1 MGLLD
6 NKSAQQV
13 ELEKKIKALQ
23 NAGMTASAERLSQ
36 QLARYTRVAVEQVK
50 PMKPHE
56 LAKHVKAQKAMAGK
70 AA

>member
-6 NKSAQQV
+6 NKSTQQV

-23 NAGMTASAERLSQ
+23 SVGMTASAERLSQ
-36 QLARYTRVAVEQVK
+36 QLARYTRVVVEQTK

-56 LAKHVKAQKAMAGK
+56 MAKHVKAQKAMSGK
-70 AA
+70 PS